1 MNTGCFFT
9 VHAPPSLND
18 PFKSKNDLP
27 ICDCRAKLVKYCFQE
42 GKSMPSITLIEHDG
56 ASHTIDAEIGKSLM
70 QNAIDNAVPGIDA
83 DCGGACACGTC
94 HVFVE
99 AAWLEPSGDS
109 DAMEEA
115 MLGMRP
121 DRTEVSRL
129 SCQIEVTDALE
140 GMVVRLPEYQ
150 M

>member
-1 MNTGCFFT
+1 
-9 VHAPPSLND
+9 
-18 PFKSKNDLP
+18 
-27 ICDCRAKLVKYCFQE
+27 
-42 GKSMPSITLIEHDG
+42 MPTITLIEYNG
-56 ASHTIDAEIGKSLM
+56 TPHTIAAESGKSLM
-70 QNAIDNAVPGIDA
+70 QNALDNGVPGIDA

-99 AAWLEPSGDS
+99 DQWLAAAGAA

-121 DRTEVSRL
+121 DRADNSRL
-129 SCQIEVTDALE
+129 SCQIEVGEQHD
-140 GMVVRLPEYQ
+140 GMVVRLPEFQ

>member
-1 MNTGCFFT
+1 
-9 VHAPPSLND
+9 
-18 PFKSKNDLP
+18 
-27 ICDCRAKLVKYCFQE
+27 
-42 GKSMPSITLIEHDG
+42 MPSITLIEYSG
-56 ASHTIDAEIGKSLM
+56 TSHTIEAESGKSLM
-70 QNAIDNAVPGIDA
+70 QNAIDNGVPGIDA

-99 AAWLEPSGDS
+99 QAWLEASGEADP
-109 DAMEEA
+109 MEDA

-121 DRTEVSRL
+121 DRSEVSRL
-129 SCQIEVTDALE
+129 SCQVEVSDALE

>member
-1 MNTGCFFT
+1 
-9 VHAPPSLND
+9 
-18 PFKSKNDLP
+18 
-27 ICDCRAKLVKYCFQE
+27 
-42 GKSMPSITLIEHDG
+42 MPAITLIEHNG
-56 ASHTIDAEIGKSLM
+56 TSHTIDAEPGISLM
-70 QNAIDNAVPGIDA
+70 QNAINNAVPGIDA

-99 AAWLEPSGDS
+99 AGWLPLSGEP

-121 DRTEVSRL
+121 DRSEVSRL
-129 SCQIEVTDALE
+129 SCQIQVSQSHD
-140 GMVVRLPEYQ
+140 GMVVRLPEFQ